1 MIEFIGAFLG
11 ALCGVFI
18 PVGIFMYKVYVDTK
32 KKLKE
37 LIDTSMLTS
46 TVQMDIKHEDKR

>member
-1 MIEFIGAFLG
+1 MVEFIGAFLG

-18 PVGIFMYKVYVDTK
+18 PIGIFMYKVHIDMK

-37 LIDTSMLTS
+37 LVDMYMFTR
-46 TVQMDIKHEDKR
+46 TVQMDIKHED

>member
-18 PVGIFMYKVYVDTK
+18 PVGILMYKVNIDIK
-32 KKLKE
+32 KKFKE
-37 LIDTSMLTS
+37 LTDIAMFTS
-46 TVQMDIKHEDKR
+46 TVQMDIKHED

>member
-18 PVGIFMYKVYVDTK
+18 PIGICMYRIGKDMK
-32 KKLKE
+32 KTFKE
-37 LIDTSMLTS
+37 LSDLALFTS
-46 TVQMDIKHEDKR
+46 TVQMDIKHEI

>member
-18 PVGIFMYKVYVDTK
+18 PIGIFMYKVYIDTK

-37 LIDTSMLTS
+37 LVDMYTFTR
-46 TVQMDIKHEDKR
+46 TVQMDIKHEG

>member
-18 PVGIFMYKVYVDTK
+18 PIGIVMYKVRMDIK
-32 KKLKE
+32 KKLEE
-37 LIDTSMLTS
+37 LTKITMFES
-46 TVQMDIKHEDKR
+46 TVQMDIKHEI

>member
-18 PVGIFMYKVYVDTK
+18 PVGIFMYKVYIDTK

-46 TVQMDIKHEDKR
+46 TVQMDIKHEV

>member
-1 MIEFIGAFLG
+1 MVEFIGAFLG

-18 PVGIFMYKVYVDTK
+18 PIGIFMYKVHVDMK

-37 LIDTSMLTS
+37 LIDIAKFTS
-46 TVQMDIKHEDKR
+46 TVQMDIKHED